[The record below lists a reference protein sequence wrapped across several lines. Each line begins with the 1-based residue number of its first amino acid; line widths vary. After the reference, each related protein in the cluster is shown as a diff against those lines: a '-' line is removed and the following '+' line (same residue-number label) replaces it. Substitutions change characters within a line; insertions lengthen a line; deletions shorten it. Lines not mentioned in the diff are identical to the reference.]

1 MEEIPENRVAELRGG
16 LACYTPLVLIATGG
30 MGEVWRG
37 EARFPDGHVQKVA
50 IKRLLPHHAS
60 NTRYRRMLEDEAR
73 LGTLLNHPN
82 IVRVLDARTQGSFIL
97 VMEFVEGSALRSIV
111 NRLSAHNLSVPVAAA
126 LHIGHSVA
134 RALMHAHEAR
144 DDLGRDL
151 AVIHSDV
158 SPHNVLLGLDGHVKL
173 MDFGLARA
181 AAHLTDRPADRITGK
196 YGYLAPEVVLH
207 RELGQAADIFALGV
221 VLWECVTGKR
231 LFAAR
236 SLRDSHKLLREFRIP
251 KASLLNPAVSTPV
264 GALLDGMLKRA
275 PEERFSSSR
284 ALVHAFE
291 AVIETLPNYQGE
303 EATAE
308 LVRLNPCE
316 GRANQPPRRTFPAEA
331 ELEEFSTRPTTLF
344 KRPSLARASRRSS
357 MHSSP
362 DATPFAG

>member
-16 LACYTPLVLIATGG
+16 LACYAPLALIATGG

-50 IKRLLPHHAS
+50 IKRLLPQHAS
-60 NTRYRRMLEDEAR
+60 NTRYRHMLEDEAR

-97 VMEFVEGSALRSIV
+97 VMEFVEGCALRQIL
-111 NRLSAHNLSVPVAAA
+111 NRLRAQELSVPIAAA

-144 DDLGRDL
+144 DELGRDL

-158 SPHNVLLGLDGHVKL
+158 SPHNVLLGVDGHVKL

-236 SLRDSHKLLREFRIP
+236 SLRDSHRLLREFRIP
-251 KASLLNPAVSTPV
+251 RASRLNPAVSSPV
-264 GALLDGMLKRA
+264 EALLDGMLKRV
-275 PEERFSSSR
+275 PEERVSSSR

-291 AVIETLPNYQGE
+291 AVMETLPQYQGE
-303 EATAE
+303 QATAE
-308 LVRLNPCE
+308 LVRLNRCE
-316 GRANQPPRRTFPAEA
+316 ERVPPPRRVTPSSEA
-331 ELEEFSTRPTTLF
+331 ELEELSTRPTTLF
-344 KRPSLARASRRSS
+344 KRPSLAQPSRRSS
-357 MHSSP
+357 LHSSP

>member
-1 MEEIPENRVAELRGG
+1 MLLRMEEMPQKRAGEFRGG
-16 LACYTPLVLIATGG
+16 LARYTPLALIAAGG

-37 EARFPDGHVQKVA
+37 EARFPDGHVQEVA
-50 IKRLLPHHAS
+50 IKRLLPHYVS

-73 LGTLLNHPN
+73 LGMLLKHPN
-82 IVRVLDARTQGSFIL
+82 IVRVLDARTQGTFIL
-97 VMEFVEGSALRSIV
+97 IMEFVQGSALRQI
-111 NRLSAHNLSVPVAAA
+111 LDCLCTHNLSVPLAAA

-134 RALMHAHEAR
+134 RALMHAHEAL

-158 SPHNVLLGLDGHVKL
+158 SPHNVLLGVDGQVKL

-181 AAHLTDRPADRITGK
+181 AANLTDRPAGCISGK
-196 YGYLAPEVVLH
+196 YGYLAPEVVLR
-207 RELGQAADIFALGV
+207 RELGQAADMFALGV

-236 SLRDSHKLLREFRIP
+236 SLHDAQRLLSNFHIP
-251 KASLLNPAVSTPV
+251 KASLLNPAVSKPIE
-264 GALLDGMLKRA
+264 ALLDGMLKRA
-275 PEERFSSSR
+275 PEERISSSR

-303 EATAE
+303 EVTAE
-308 LVRLNPCE
+308 LVRRNLRERPVI
-316 GRANQPPRRTFPAEA
+316 RPPRPVARPSEA
-331 ELEEFSTRPTTLF
+331 ELEEFASRPTTTF
-344 KRPSLARASRRSS
+344 NQPSPARASRTSS

-362 DATPFAG
+362 